1 MLVFPY
7 CPVIEY
13 GAYFFFFGSPQSL
26 YTMAKAKASKSKAP
40 TKKATKAPAKKA
52 AKKSPKKKA
61 SKKQGKAA
69 KKGGKAKK

>member
-13 GAYFFFFGSPQSL
+13 GAYFFFGSPQSL

-52 AKKSPKKKA
+52 AKGPAKKA
-61 SKKQGKAA
+61 SKKKGKAA